1 MSDTNMNE
9 TVKNLSESVYETNQM
24 IARSAIEA
32 QERNMRFAQSVFD
45 SGIEILK
52 SHAAAT
58 QQLMQTLSS
67 QPQNPQAAMQAVV
80 ESTTEAQRRNVQFA
94 QNVAEHGTE
103 VFKGHVDATR
113 SLMQSVVEKT
123 REQQEMLMSLPY
135 VDTYMEMFRAPLAN
149 YKQAVE
155 TAQSLTRQ
163 AMEVAQRSAQQGMEA
178 AQRFTRQGMDAAQS
192 AESTMNNDNQ

>member
-1 MSDTNMNE
+1 MSDTNINE

-24 IARSAIEA
+24 IARNAIEA

-113 SLMQSVVEKT
+113 SLMQNVVEKT
-123 REQQEMLMSLPY
+123 REQQELLMTLPY
-135 VDTYMEMFRAPLAN
+135 VDAYMEMFRAPLAN

-155 TAQSLTRQ
+155 TAQSLTKH

-178 AQRFTRQGMDAAQS
+178 AQRFTRQGVDA
-192 AESTMNNDNQ
+192 AESTTNNENQ